1 MEKTVFCG
9 EKIFGKPLKWAFL
22 KLEFFLHVIFITFTR
37 LPHMTFMKVR
47 KLDSFDFYEDN
58 QQMQLP
64 VAQC

>member
-9 EKIFGKPLKWAFL
+9 EKFFRKPLKWAFL

-47 KLDSFDFYEDN
+47 KLDSFNKKQTFLLVESN
-58 QQMQLP
+58 KGK
-64 VAQC
+64 